1 MANVVKE
8 ISEFQTRDELKGDE
22 FVQVS
27 STDRVNLKD
36 QLDKKLN
43 AAIEVPDENYMQ
55 DLIDSGKAIEGQFYY
70 IAEES

>member
-1 MANVVKE
+1 MANIFKE
-8 ISEFQTRDELKGDE
+8 ISEFQTRDELQGDE

-27 STDRVNLKD
+27 STERVSLKD

-43 AAIEVPDENYMQ
+43 TAIEVPDENYMQ

-70 IAEES
+70 IVEES